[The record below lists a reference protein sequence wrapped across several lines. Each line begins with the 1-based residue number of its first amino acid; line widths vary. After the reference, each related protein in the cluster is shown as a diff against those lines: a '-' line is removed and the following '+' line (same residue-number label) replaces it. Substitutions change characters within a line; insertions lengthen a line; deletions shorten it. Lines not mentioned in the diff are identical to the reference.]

1 MKVSKSSTEET
12 HTSMPVREGGK
23 DDTYREISGSIDTP
37 VFQSSKIICPSS
49 PIFFFI
55 ATCTVPNIAFKFLPN
70 VTLKRQDTLI

>member
-1 MKVSKSSTEET
+1 MEVFKATIEET
-12 HTSMPVREGGK
+12 HTSMPIREGGK

-55 ATCTVPNIAFKFLPN
+55 ATCIVPNIAFKFLPD
-70 VTLKRQDTLI
+70 VMLKRQDTLI